1 MLGEPPK
8 LLFETMSKSSFY
20 PVMAASRKMFL
31 KATCLASTRG
41 SWLQVG
47 GNCSEVATR
56 HDWRVLYLEAT
67 SLVQG

>member
-1 MLGEPPK
+1 MLGE

-20 PVMAASRKMFL
+20 PVMAASNKMFL

-41 SWLQVG
+41 YRLQLG

-56 HDWRVLYLEAT
+56 HDWRVLHLEVT
-67 SLVQG
+67 SLVQGHG

>member
-8 LLFETMSKSSFY
+8 LLFETMSKASFY
-20 PVMAASRKMFL
+20 PVMAASSKML
-31 KATCLASTRG
+31 LNATCPALTRG

-47 GNCSEVATR
+47 GNCAEVATG

-67 SLVQG
+67 KGHG